1 MKYLLTILFMLMSFV
16 VNAQQD
22 DYIYFTKQQHEQIKR
37 NLEDYK
43 TLIKQYDFQSAEF
56 DKMKR
61 QFELIKQLRTNDSEE
76 LARYKKMYLDLKNSD
91 IQLANVIAENQK
103 LKLEIDIIDKDRK
116 YKERRM
122 NLYIYRYNKE
132 LNRSKGERIFAGFFS
147 GMIISATLISI
158 YYAWEENHN

>member
-1 MKYLLTILFMLMSFV
+1 MKYLLITFFLLTSFV
-16 VNAQQD
+16 VNAQD

-37 NLEDYK
+37 NLDDYK
-43 TLIKQYDFQSAEF
+43 NLIKQYDFQSAEF
-56 DKMKR
+56 DKLKR
-61 QFELIKQLRTNDSEE
+61 QFELTRQLRNTENEE
-76 LARYKKMYLDLKNSD
+76 LARYKKMYIDLKNSD
-91 IQLANVIAENQK
+91 IQLANVLAENQK
-103 LKLEIDIIDKDRK
+103 LRLEIDIIDKDRR
-116 YKERRM
+116 YKEKRM